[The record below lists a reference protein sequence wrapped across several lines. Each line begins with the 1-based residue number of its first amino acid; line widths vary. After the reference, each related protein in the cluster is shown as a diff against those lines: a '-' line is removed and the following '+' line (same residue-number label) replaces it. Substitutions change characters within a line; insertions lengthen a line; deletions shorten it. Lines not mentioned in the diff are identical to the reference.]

1 VKAYSAIHTP
11 EPGNEFVNQPR
22 QSARRGLDRLI
33 ATLGIEDLLNTKIPV
48 DLEKL
53 GRHFGARSIKKVNI
67 PAAGML
73 VPIDNQFLIL
83 VNKNDWPMRQ
93 RFSSAHEIAHAAI
106 DPKYQRVHRRLP
118 LPSKSRLERTC
129 ENLAAMFLMPNP
141 SFSNFL
147 QSYGPSLLTITK
159 LARLFVTSIQA
170 TAIRFVDVID
180 EPCMLIV
187 SKLRGGSSGRNLR
200 IVWSHQ
206 NTVKPT
212 GKPMYFVPRNK
223 SIQLTTARLAFHSGQ
238 VQSDVEEINIGDL
251 QTKARTESKSF
262 GRGDNRYVLTLVF
275 PNG

>member
-1 VKAYSAIHTP
+1 
-11 EPGNEFVNQPR
+11 
-22 QSARRGLDRLI
+22 
-33 ATLGIEDLLNTKIPV
+33 
-48 DLEKL
+48 
-53 GRHFGARSIKKVNI
+53 
-67 PAAGML
+67 
-73 VPIDNQFLIL
+73 
-83 VNKNDWPMRQ
+83 
-93 RFSSAHEIAHAAI
+93 
-106 DPKYQRVHRRLP
+106 
-118 LPSKSRLERTC
+118 
-129 ENLAAMFLMPNP
+129 
-141 SFSNFL
+141 
-147 QSYGPSLLTITK
+147 